1 MKLLPL
7 KTDDYTVLKPFFEN
21 QRYRLCVY
29 SLPSLLSWINDEYQP
44 FGAIDGDALIVA
56 AEFNRQKEKRHLILP
71 ISSHRQYSPEAL
83 HALARQL
90 GYSAFWFV
98 PDDYLQQYE
107 IKRVES
113 LFTIR
118 EQEEFDDYVYRTSDL
133 AELKGNKYS
142 KKRNLISQFSREYVE
157 KDRVCIQPITMEHVP
172 DCIRF
177 LNEWCEE
184 RGCDADMKDDLACER
199 QAAVNTI
206 EHLDVFS
213 SQGLLLRVDG
223 KVSAFGIGS
232 YLTSTMGVLHFE
244 KAFSRIK
251 GLYQYL
257 DSQCARLLFKGCVFI
272 NKESDMNVPGL
283 AKAKRSYYPV
293 MRIKSYELVLK
304 KLPGEN
310 YRHSEK

>member
-7 KTDDYTVLKPFFEN
+7 SPVDYPLLKPYFEH
-21 QRYRLCVY
+21 QRHRLCAY
-29 SLPSLLSWINDEYQP
+29 SLPSLLSWSNDEFQP

-56 AEFNRQKEKRHLILP
+56 AEFNRQKEKRNLILP
-71 ISSHRQYSPEAL
+71 ISPQGQYSPEAL
-83 HALARQL
+83 YALARKL
-90 GYSAFWFV
+90 GHKSYWFV
-98 PDDYLQQYE
+98 TEDYLQQYE
-107 IKRVES
+107 IKRLEA

-118 EQEEFDDYVYRTSDL
+118 KQEEYDDYVYRTSDL

-142 KKRNLISQFSREYVE
+142 KKRNLISQFTKEYLQ
-157 KDRVCIQPITMEHVP
+157 KDRVCMVPLTQELATECIQ
-172 DCIRF
+172 F

-184 RGCDADMKDDLACER
+184 RNCDAYQKEDLACER
-199 QAAVNTI
+199 QAALNTI
-206 EHLDVFS
+206 ENLDVFS
-213 SQGLLLRVDG
+213 SQGLLLRIDG

-232 YLTSTMGVLHFE
+232 YLTAAMGVLHFE

-251 GLYQYL
+251 GLYQYF
-257 DSQCARLLFKGCVFI
+257 DSQCARLLFNGYVFI

-304 KLPGEN
+304 KTPA
-310 YRHSEK
+310 

>member
-7 KTDDYTVLKPFFEN
+7 TPVDYPALKPFFEN
-21 QRYRLCVY
+21 QQHRLCVY
-29 SLPSLLSWINDEYQP
+29 SLPSLLSWTNDDYQP
-44 FGAIDGDALIVA
+44 VGAIDGDALIVA

-71 ISSHRQYSPEAL
+71 ISPQRQYSPEAL
-83 HALARQL
+83 YALARKL
-90 GYSAFWFV
+90 DYRSYWFV
-98 PDDYLQQYE
+98 TEDYLHQYE
-107 IKRVES
+107 IKRVEA

-118 EQEEFDDYVYRTSDL
+118 EQEEYDDYIYRASDL

-142 KKRNLISQFSREYVE
+142 KKRNLISQFTKEYLE
-157 KDRVCIQPITMEHVP
+157 KDRVRMSAITPELAP
-172 DCIRF
+172 DCVRF

-184 RGCDADMKDDLACER
+184 RGCDAIQQEDLACER
-199 QAAVNTI
+199 QAALNTI

-213 SQGLLLRVDG
+213 SQGLLLQIDG

-232 YLTSTMGVLHFE
+232 KLTAAMGVLHFE

-251 GLYQYL
+251 GLYQYF
-257 DSQCARLLFKGCVFI
+257 DNQCARLLFNGYVFI

-293 MRIKSYELVLK
+293 MRVKSFELVLK
-304 KLPGEN
+304 KKPG
-310 YRHSEK
+310 

>member
-7 KTDDYTVLKPFFEN
+7 TPADYPALKPFFEN
-21 QRYRLCVY
+21 QQHRLCVY
-29 SLPSLLSWINDEYQP
+29 SLPSLLSWTNDEYQP
-44 FGAIDGDALIVA
+44 FGAVDGDALIIA

-71 ISSHRQYSPEAL
+71 ISPHRQYSPEAL
-83 HALARQL
+83 HALARKL
-90 GYSAFWFV
+90 EYRSYWFV
-98 PDDYLQQYE
+98 TEDYLQQYE
-107 IKRVES
+107 SGRVEA

-118 EQEEFDDYVYRTSDL
+118 QQEEYDDYVYRTSDL

-142 KKRNLISQFSREYVE
+142 KKRNLISQFTRDYLE
-157 KDRVCIQPITMEHVP
+157 KDRVRMAPITPELAP

-184 RGCDADMKDDLACER
+184 RGCDANQQEDLACEL
-199 QAAVNTI
+199 QAALNTI
-206 EHLDVFS
+206 ENLDVFS
-213 SQGLLLRVDG
+213 SQGLLLQIDG

-232 YLTSTMGVLHFE
+232 NLTAAMGVLNFE

-251 GLYQYL
+251 GLYQYF
-257 DSQCARLLFKGCVFI
+257 DNQCARRLFNGVVFI

-293 MRIKSYELVLK
+293 MRVKSYELVLK
-304 KLPGEN
+304 KNPG
-310 YRHSEK
+310 